1 MRRVV
6 REGYIEKRRRL
17 FYAVL
22 DVPVSVRDL
31 LGGKRRF
38 VQSLKTDDRHLAELR
53 KRPLIAEWRRQID
66 EARRALSDPLMAQAV
81 ELRNLPDSAFHQ
93 QREDEDQDEAADFAA
108 ELRQDEITRHAER
121 IESTHGYET
130 AKAFVKVARGK
141 DDALT
146 VLAQKWQAEGLVKPR
161 EKANREGVLRHFFG
175 WMTRSQIPLTV
186 ASVSRKVAGRY
197 VSEELVIRNRATAA
211 KYLSTLSSLWRWI
224 ISKGEASGNPWQGH
238 QLPKQV
244 RGSDERERA
253 FTDDEVYRLLSS
265 TTDKLLQE
273 TMMVLALTGTRIEE
287 AASLRVKD
295 IQDGWITIAKS
306 KTNAGVRRVP
316 VHPDLRKII
325 KARITKKAPDD
336 RVFHDM
342 VSESKLGTHSA
353 AFIKRFGHYRER
365 VGVGEKREGIRR
377 SLVNLHSFRR
387 WFITKAEQAGIAPW
401 VIAAVVGHARQGM
414 TLGVY
419 SRGPS
424 DDQLRQCIE
433 AIDLPDQ
440 LSTELQN

>member
-17 FYAVL
+17 YYAVL
-22 DVPVSVRDL
+22 DVPTSVRDL
-31 LGGKRRF
+31 LGGKRRY
-38 VQSLKTDDRHLAELR
+38 VQSLKTDDIHLAELR

-81 ELRNLPDSAFHQ
+81 ELRNLPDTSFHQ
-93 QREDEDQDEAADFAA
+93 QRDGEDADAAADFAA
-108 ELRQDEITRHAER
+108 ELRSDEIARHAER
-121 IESTHGYET
+121 IESSHGYET
-130 AKAFVKVARGK
+130 AKAFVRVARGK

-146 VLAQKWQAEGLVKPR
+146 VLARQWQSEGLVKPR
-161 EKANREGVLRHFFG
+161 EQANREGVLKHLFG
-175 WMTRSQIPLTV
+175 WMARSHIPLTA

-197 VSEELVIRNRATAA
+197 VSEELVGRNRATAG
-211 KYLSTLSSLWRWI
+211 KYLTTLSSLWRWI
-224 ISKGEASGNPWQGH
+224 ISKGEASENPWRGH

-253 FTDDEVYRLLSS
+253 FTDEEVRRLFAGNP
-265 TTDKLLQE
+265 DKLTHD
-273 TMMVLALTGTRIEE
+273 TMMVLALTGARIEE
-287 AASLRVKD
+287 IASMRVKD
-295 IQDGWITIAKS
+295 IREGWITIAKS
-306 KTNAGVRRVP
+306 KTSAGVRRVP
-316 VHPDLRKII
+316 VHPALAKII
-325 KARITKKAPDD
+325 KARTKDKTPDD
-336 RVFHDM
+336 RIFHDM

-353 AFIKRFGHYRER
+353 AFVKRFGYHRKR

-387 WFITKAEQAGIAPW
+387 WFITKAEQAGIVPW

-414 TLGVY
+414 TLGTY

-424 DDQLRQCIE
+424 DEQLRECVEI
-433 AIDLPDQ
+433 ISLPK
-440 LSTELQN
+440 L

>member
-1 MRRVV
+1 MRRIV
-6 REGYIEKRRRL
+6 RDGYIEKRRRL

-22 DVPVSVRDL
+22 DVPVVVRDL

-38 VQSLKTDDRHLAELR
+38 VQSLKTDDIHLAELR

-81 ELRNLPDSAFHQ
+81 ELRNLPDSSFHQ
-93 QREDEDQDEAADFAA
+93 RHPDEDEDEAADVAA
-108 ELRQDEITRHAER
+108 ELRADEIKRHAER
-121 IESTHGYET
+121 IETTHGYDT
-130 AKAFVKVARGK
+130 ATAFYRVAKGK

-146 VLAQKWQAEGLVKPR
+146 VLARRWQSEGLVKAR

-175 WMTRSQIPLTV
+175 WMTRSQVPLTV

-197 VSEELVIRNRATAA
+197 VSEELVGRNRATAA

-224 ISKGEASGNPWQGH
+224 ISKGEASENPWQGH
-238 QLPKQV
+238 QLPKQA

-253 FTDDEVYRLLSS
+253 FTDDEVRRLFAGNP
-265 TTDKLLQE
+265 DKLTHD
-273 TMMVLALTGTRIEE
+273 TMMALALTGARIEE
-287 AASLRVKD
+287 IASLRVKD
-295 IQDGWITIAKS
+295 IREGWITIAKS
-306 KTNAGVRRVP
+306 KTSAGVRRVP
-316 VHPDLRKII
+316 IHPALAKIM
-325 KARITKKAPDD
+325 KARTKGKAHDD

-342 VSESKLGTHSA
+342 VSESKLGTNSA
-353 AFIKRFGHYRER
+353 AFVKRFGYYRKR

-387 WFITKAEQAGIAPW
+387 WFITKAEQADIPPW
-401 VIAAVVGHARQGM
+401 VIASVVGHVRQGM
-414 TLGVY
+414 TLGTY

-424 DDQLRQCIE
+424 DEQLQACVIAVQIPR
-433 AIDLPDQ
+433 
-440 LSTELQN
+440 